1 MKLKYLIFAFIFSL
15 LFIQNSEAQINISGK
30 ILDSASRTA
39 LPYANLYLVNKMY
52 GAASNAEGK
61 FFLQLSSP
69 DTLIVSMV
77 GYHPTKIACTSSKS
91 DIEIVLSRKPQV
103 TAAVKIVAKKAKRKK
118 NDPAEAIMKKVI
130 EHKDENN
137 YKKLKAYECTNYT
150 KIQFN
155 LNNADTNLANVA
167 LLKPIG
173 FMFRNIDST
182 TFKKPSIPIM
192 ISESSTKYFY
202 KTSPNLEN
210 EVVEASKVSGID
222 HNTVAEFTSN
232 FYMEYNI
239 YDDYIFNFNRN
250 FVGPLATLG
259 TLSYD
264 YILVDTIRTDTNS
277 MYHLFY
283 VPLRKQELTFRGHL
297 YIDSATYAVCK
308 ANLEMSKD
316 ANINFVK
323 SMEMDKFF
331 QRVDGHWVPAKET
344 IFLDVNLADKQ
355 YGMYGL
361 KQTFSSKYTINQP
374 KDNSFFNQT
383 TKVVVKDTLKE
394 NTSDY
399 WQTQRPQP
407 LNDNELAAYA
417 KIDSALHSRYFVMM
431 KRLSMMFASGYYPLG
446 KWEYGPYFTTYSF
459 NNIEGNRFKFT
470 GRTTAKFSKK
480 WRFLGHVAYGTT
492 DKRVKYKFT
501 PQYYFKMSPRS
512 YMGFDLSSDL
522 EVMNASP
529 DAFQND
535 NIMASLSRKDSVK
548 FLFIEKYTGYYE
560 REWAKGNHNR
570 ITFGFQNI
578 KPVAPLFFEQP
589 NGNHLN
595 SIKIASV
602 MLSGRIAYKEKIL
615 EDDYRRVSLK
625 TKYPIFTYSYEF
637 AAKGI
642 LGSQYAFH
650 RAKIKMVDKWY
661 IGNAG
666 HIQVVA
672 EAGKIW
678 GTVPYPL
685 LTTHVGNN
693 SYYFDAEAF
702 NLMKIFEFVSDEY
715 VQMMATYHLEGF
727 IFNKLPLFRKLQW
740 RELAFARGLMGR
752 LSNTHA
758 QEVKLPTGMSA
769 LNEPY
774 LEAGVGIEN
783 IFKVLR
789 VDALWRFTNLNG
801 KTTPTFGI
809 TAVFKVYF

>member
-1 MKLKYLIFAFIFSL
+1 MSSRHLFLGFIFSI
-15 LFIQNSEAQINISGK
+15 LFSLSINAQINISGK
-30 ILDSASRTA
+30 VLDSASRTS
-39 LPYANLYLVNKMY
+39 LPYANLFLIKKMY
-52 GAASNAEGK
+52 GTASNAEGK
-61 FFLQLSSP
+61 FFLQLSDP
-69 DTLIVSMV
+69 DTLVISMV
-77 GYHPTKIACTSSKS
+77 GYHSTKIACAASQN
-91 DIEIVLSRKPQV
+91 DIEVLLTRKPQV
-103 TAAVKIVAKKAKRKK
+103 TGAVKIVAKKAKRKK
-118 NDPAEAIMKKVI
+118 NDPAEALMKIVVDK
-130 EHKDENN
+130 KDENN
-137 YKKLKAYECTNYT
+137 YKKFDAYECTNYT

-155 LNNADTNLANVA
+155 LNNADTNLANIA

-192 ISESSTKYFY
+192 ISESSSKYYY

-264 YILVDTIRTDTNS
+264 YILVDTIRTDTNA

-297 YIDSATYAVCK
+297 YIDSATYAICK
-308 ANLEMSKD
+308 ATMEMSKD
-316 ANINFVK
+316 ANVNFVK
-323 SMEMDKFF
+323 SMEMDKLF
-331 QRVDGHWVPAKET
+331 QRVDGRWVPAKET
-344 IFLDVNLADKQ
+344 IFMDVNLADKQ

-361 KQTFSSKYTINQP
+361 KQTFSSKYTINKP
-374 KDNSFFNQT
+374 KENSFFSQT
-383 TKVVVKDTLKE
+383 TKVVVKDTLQE
-394 NTSDY
+394 NSSEY
-399 WQTQRPQP
+399 WQSQRPQP
-407 LNDNELAAYA
+407 LNDNEIAAYD
-417 KIDSALHSRYFVMM
+417 KIDSALHSRYFVIM

-480 WRFLGHVAYGTT
+480 WRFLGYAAYGTK
-492 DKRVKYKFT
+492 DKQVKYKFT
-501 PQYYFKMSPRS
+501 TQYYFKMSPRS
-512 YMGFDLSSDL
+512 YMGVDLGNDL
-522 EVMNASP
+522 QVMNASP
-529 DAFQND
+529 DAFQSD

-548 FLFIEKYTGYYE
+548 YLFQERYALYYE
-560 REWAKGNHNR
+560 KEWAKGSNNR
-570 ITFGFQNI
+570 ITLSYQDI
-578 KPVAPLFFEQP
+578 KPVAPLFFEKP
-589 NGNHLN
+589 DGSFLN
-595 SIKIASV
+595 SIKISSIT
-602 MLSGRIAYKEKIL
+602 LSGRIAYKEKIL

-637 AAKGI
+637 GAKGI

-661 IGNAG
+661 IGNTG
-666 HIQVVA
+666 HIQVIA
-672 EAGKIW
+672 EAGKTW

-685 LTTHVGNN
+685 LTTHIGNN

-702 NLMKIFEFVSDEY
+702 NLMKLFEFVSDEY
-715 VQMMATYHLEGF
+715 VQALLTYHLEGF
-727 IFNKLPLFRKLQW
+727 FLNKLPLFRKLQW
-740 RELAFARGLMGR
+740 RELAFARGVAGR

-758 QEVKLPTGMSA
+758 QEVRLPYGMTA
-769 LNEPY
+769 LKEPY
-774 LEAGVGIEN
+774 LEAGFGVEN

-789 VDALWRFTNLNG
+789 VDALWRFTNLKG
-801 KTTPTFGI
+801 STAPIFGV
-809 TAVFKVYF
+809 TAVLKVYF